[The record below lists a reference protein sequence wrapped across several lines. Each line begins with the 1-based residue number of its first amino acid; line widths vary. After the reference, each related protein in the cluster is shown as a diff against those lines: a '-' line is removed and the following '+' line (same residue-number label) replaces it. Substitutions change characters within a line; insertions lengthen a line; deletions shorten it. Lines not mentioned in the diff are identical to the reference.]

1 MQVILSVPIPS
12 EVAMFIGHILSSI
25 ISTDLAIPNPVT
37 YYDPFIDG
45 DPSPEAFLVGLFL
58 PAVVVAEEPLFL
70 PAATWLVLPLLF
82 VDEDPVVDPLEVE
95 VSFFY
100 NLPFYS

>member
-45 DPSPEAFLVGLFL
+45 DPSPEPFLVGLFL
-58 PAVVVAEEPLFL
+58 PAVDTEALLFF
-70 PAATWLVLPLLF
+70 PAAAWLVVPLLL
-82 VDEDPVVDPLEVE
+82 VDEDAVVDPLEV
-95 VSFFY
+95 
-100 NLPFYS
+100 